1 MDAVP
6 SQPSVT
12 IPAASAPTTAAAG
25 TTAAGTNEAEDE
37 EGDAE
42 ISEDDDDDDQNDSD
56 DDDDEDDEEIGT
68 KGGVQGT
75 EKGCDGAPQVVHVPP
90 PAQPPTTPALFT
102 HCQYAY
108 IGVGRWQVYVQMWF
122 VEDRLKREVSGSY
135 WHGCRLGDVIAPMY
149 FKCLIDWSRKF
160 FFVKFSHLLKIPQIT
175 DHFGACSFPAK
186 GLASLLCFSVIWRA
200 ITFFSG
206 SMK

>member
-1 MDAVP
+1 MFYFLCGSNNAGFPRLEKSSESCVYFAQNIPHTPHTSIASTLTQSGAVSLASAMDAVP

-12 IPAASAPTTAAAG
+12 IPVASAPTTAAAG

-135 WHGCRLGDVIAPMY
+135 
-149 FKCLIDWSRKF
+149 
-160 FFVKFSHLLKIPQIT
+160 
-175 DHFGACSFPAK
+175 
-186 GLASLLCFSVIWRA
+186 
-200 ITFFSG
+200 
-206 SMK
+206 